1 MAAEPTINAA
11 SGRPWEDSDVTDRA
25 AQYDQQG
32 HIRQVGI
39 ARYSD
44 FSDSE
49 HAIRSDCVVAVP
61 QIGCNYSLL
70 ALRCNGALTQKKQDK
85 MDARLRYTV
94 NGLIQHDSC

>member
-1 MAAEPTINAA
+1 MASEPTINAA

-61 QIGCNYSLL
+61 QIGCNYVFPPCITVQ
-70 ALRCNGALTQKKQDK
+70 RCSDTEETG
-85 MDARLRYTV
+85 
-94 NGLIQHDSC
+94 